1 MAEPPRLNNRLQGL
15 DALRGIAALCVVGL
29 HTNAVFG
36 GFPWLAK
43 GYLGVDFFLM
53 LSGYL
58 MTRITEPRLSAGLR
72 IKAFMRARYSRFWGM
87 MALGSLI
94 GMPYLWV
101 RAQGAPDVFLP
112 ALIANLL
119 LLPWPVANLLFALNI
134 PAWTIFA
141 ELVANA
147 VHVAVL
153 RRIPTAWLAALV
165 AALVATTVWAAQSYG
180 SLDVGARPTNWLP
193 AVPRVFFAY
202 TLGMLLG
209 RTWQRLPAIPLPT
222 PLTLLAIPA
231 VLVAA
236 IWLSWRHWAFDL
248 AFVTLVCP
256 LVILAALRITASN
269 RATWLSAAI
278 SFPVFAVHLPIL
290 EAMRELG
297 FTKSPA
303 LAVVAVVTALI
314 VWWTNR
320 SARSMAPAQV

>member
-1 MAEPPRLNNRLQGL
+1 MAEPAHLSNRLQGL
-15 DALRGIAALCVVGL
+15 DALRGIATFCVVGL

-58 MTRITEPRLSAGLR
+58 MVRITEPRLGSKLR
-72 IKAFMRARYSRFWGM
+72 PRQFMVKRYKRFWGM
-87 MALGSLI
+87 VALGSLI
-94 GMPYLWV
+94 GVPYLWI
-101 RAQGAPDVFLP
+101 RAGGALDPFLP
-112 ALIANLL
+112 AVIANFL
-119 LLPWPVANLLFALNI
+119 LLPWPVANLLFAVNI

-147 VHVAVL
+147 AHVFAL
-153 RRIPTAWLAALV
+153 RRLPVAWLAALTAV
-165 AALVATTVWAAQSYG
+165 LFAATIWAAQDYG

-193 AVPRVFFAY
+193 AVPRIFLAY

-209 RTWQRLPAIPLPT
+209 RTWQRLPAVPLPT

-231 VLVAA
+231 VLVTAV
-236 IWLSWRHWAFDL
+236 WLGWRHWGFDL
-248 AFVTLVCP
+248 AFVSLLCP

-269 RATWLSAAI
+269 RAIWLSAAI

-297 FTKSPA
+297 YTKGPA
-303 LAVVAVVTALI
+303 LIAVALVTSAI

-320 SARSMAPAQV
+320 PTRSNA

>member
-1 MAEPPRLNNRLQGL
+1 LAEPTRLNGL

-36 GFPWLAK
+36 GFPWLSK
-43 GYLGVDFFLM
+43 GYLGVDFFLL

-58 MTRITEPRLSAGLR
+58 MTRITEPRLRASLTPHG
-72 IKAFMRARYSRFWGM
+72 FMVQRYKRFWGM

-94 GMPYLWV
+94 GIPYLWV
-101 RAQGAPDVFLP
+101 RAGGALDPFLP
-112 ALIANLL
+112 ALVANLL

-147 VHVAVL
+147 LHVFAL
-153 RRIPTAWLAALV
+153 RRVPTHWMAALAALLF
-165 AALVATTVWAAQSYG
+165 ALIVWAALSYG
-180 SLDVGARPTNWLP
+180 SLDVGARPSNWVP

-202 TLGMLLG
+202 CLGMLLG
-209 RTWQRLPAIPLPT
+209 RTWQHLPAVPFPP
-222 PLTLLAIPA
+222 PLTLLTIPA

-236 IWLSWRHWAFDL
+236 IWFDWRHWAFDL
-248 AFVTLVCP
+248 AFVTLLCP

-269 RATWLSAAI
+269 RAIWLSAAI

-297 FTKSPA
+297 YTKGPA
-303 LAVVAVVTALI
+303 LLVVALVTVTI

-320 SARSMAPAQV
+320 PRRSMAPAQN